1 MLMNKASVA
10 REIRLGGAEEVNKLG
25 KIKFLLKKLRI

>member
-1 MLMNKASVA
+1 MNKASVA
-10 REIRLGGAEEVNKLG
+10 LRFVCGGAEEVNKLG

>member
-1 MLMNKASVA
+1 MNKASVA
-10 REIRLGGAEEVNKLG
+10 LGDSFSGEEVANKLG